1 MKKSIENPGRTIKF
15 YGKKIVSMWCE
26 PMFQSVW
33 SGPCIDTK
41 DYVQSTILNSLYSG
55 KNVEKVCS
63 IFIKALVLNILIFS
77 CIFRWRSS
85 QYREKSDLLYLFF
98 LGGIIFHIFWE
109 GKSQYTYPYVFVLI
123 PGCAYE
129 FEKILM
135 RFKKCYK

>member
-1 MKKSIENPGRTIKF
+1 
-15 YGKKIVSMWCE
+15 MWCE

-77 CIFRWRSS
+77 CIFRWRSF

-98 LGGIIFHIFWE
+98 LGGIIFSYFFGKEKASIHIRMF
-109 GKSQYTYPYVFVLI
+109 FVLI

-129 FEKILM
+129 FEKIFNEIQKML
-135 RFKKCYK
+135 